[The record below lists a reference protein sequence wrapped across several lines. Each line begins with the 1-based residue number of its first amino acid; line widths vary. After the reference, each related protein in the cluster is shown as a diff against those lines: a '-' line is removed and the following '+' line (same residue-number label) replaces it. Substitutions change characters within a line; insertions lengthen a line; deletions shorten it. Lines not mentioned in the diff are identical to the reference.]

1 MSTCQNI
8 IAAKKNT
15 IFESMTKLSVNVNKI
30 ATLRN
35 ARGGTIPDVIKAAMD
50 IERFGA
56 DGITVHPRP
65 DERHIRFADVYELK
79 KVVTTEFNIEGYP
92 SEDFLKLVEKI
103 KPHQVTLVP
112 DPPGV
117 LTSNAGWDTIKN
129 SSLLKD
135 IVQRLQA
142 QNMRVSIFI
151 DPDQRFIENALLT
164 NTNRIELYTESYASG
179 FDKNPTQAIKPF
191 VEAAK
196 KANEVGLGINAG
208 HDLNLYNLNYF
219 YKNIPQLL
227 EVSIGHALI
236 SDALYFGL
244 ENVVRMYKQ
253 KLK

>member
-1 MSTCQNI
+1 MTEQQQN
-8 IAAKKNT
+8 
-15 IFESMTKLSVNVNKI
+15 
-30 ATLRN
+30 
-35 ARGGTIPDVIKAAMD
+35 D
-50 IERFGA
+50 ITQQEHH
-56 DGITVHPRP
+56 D
-65 DERHIRFADVYELK
+65 
-79 KVVTTEFNIEGYP
+79 
-92 SEDFLKLVEKI
+92 
-103 KPHQVTLVP
+103 Q
-112 DPPGV
+112 
-117 LTSNAGWDTIKN
+117 
-129 SSLLKD
+129 SSSYIQHRLA
-135 IVQRLQA
+135 RLQA

-164 NTNRIELYTESYASG
+164 NTIRIELYTESYASG